1 MNEKIRLLK
10 NNISSKLVG
19 KDEKIMQVITAL
31 LAGGHVLLEDMPG
44 VGKTTLART
53 LAQSLSCTSSRIQFT
68 PDTLPGDVT
77 GASIFD
83 VKENAFRLV
92 KGPVINQ
99 IVLADELNRTSPRT
113 QAALLEAM
121 EERQVTIDGTTIKI
135 PEPFM
140 VIGTQNPISA
150 AGTWPLPEA
159 QLDRFMMKIELGR
172 LSEDETVQ
180 MEQRFIEG
188 RLSEAV
194 EPVLT
199 ADDVIKMKKEAASVH
214 VDNELLHYIA
224 KLILATGELKEIVC
238 GCSPR
243 ASLALLSAS
252 RANAFI
258 NGRDYCIPEDVIEMT
273 GLILP
278 HRMELTAEAGM
289 NRADKHKLLESILRS
304 VPVPK

>member
-1 MNEKIRLLK
+1 MNEKIKLLQ

-19 KDEKIMQVITAL
+19 KEIKIRQVITAL
-31 LAGGHVLLEDMPG
+31 IAGGHVLLEDMPG

-68 PDTLPGDVT
+68 PDTLPADVT
-77 GASIFD
+77 GTSIFD
-83 VKENAFRLV
+83 AKENAFRLV
-92 KGPVINQ
+92 EGPVINQ

-113 QAALLEAM
+113 QSALLEAM

-159 QLDRFMMKIELGR
+159 QLDRFMMKIALGS
-172 LSEDETVQ
+172 LSEEETVR

-188 RLSEAV
+188 RLSEPV

-199 ADDVIKMKKEAASVH
+199 AQDVIEMKNEAASVH
-214 VDNELLHYIA
+214 VENEILHYIA
-224 KLILATGELKEIVC
+224 KIILETGNTPEIVC

-252 RANAFI
+252 RANACI
-258 NGRDYCIPEDVIEMT
+258 EGRDYVIPEDVMDMARLT
-273 GLILP
+273 LP

-289 NRADKHKLLESILRS
+289 NRVDKNKLLDSILKT